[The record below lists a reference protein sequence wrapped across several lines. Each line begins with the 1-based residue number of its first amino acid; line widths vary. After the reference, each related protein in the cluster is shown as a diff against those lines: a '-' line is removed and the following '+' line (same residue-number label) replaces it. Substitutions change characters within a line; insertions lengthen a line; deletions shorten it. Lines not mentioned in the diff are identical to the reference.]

1 MARQVARRVR
11 EADSHAKLTDLT
23 RMTSVESDI
32 CLNCGRWTSLPINEP
47 AYYAL
52 ALHKKVVPSGSVGD
66 ALRTL
71 IDLHVLTKPSGTR
84 GHYAFDDPMFREWF
98 SKAMSL

>member
-1 MARQVARRVR
+1 MDCGPPVAN
-11 EADSHAKLTDLT
+11 
-23 RMTSVESDI
+23 DI
-32 CLNCGRWTSLPINEP
+32 GRIGHLPKCRSFDYSAEFI
-47 AYYAL
+47 Y
-52 ALHKKVVPSGSVGD
+52 H

-71 IDLHVLTKPSGTR
+71 VDLHVLTKPSGTR